1 MKRTI
6 LVALITLIAG
16 LAMNANAKLSDEQK
30 RFDLDGNGALSPE
43 EDELMLRVT
52 GLEAFTGEK
61 FTREDIEDV
70 NRSLNADRNADGP
83 GGMPRFRGGRGR
95 GPGPAEKIVAQFDTD
110 GDGKLTG
117 DERTAALSTR
127 LGGDFSR
134 VSPANPSGDIESDI
148 AASRAAKPEGSP
160 ALYDEDTMRT
170 LYLRFHD
177 EDWYEQM
184 NAFYRTDVEVP
195 ADLVVDGKVYRDVGV
210 HFRGSS
216 SYFTVDSEKKSFNIA
231 VNYGDDG
238 QRLDGYKTLN
248 LLNGHVDASFM
259 REVLYNRIAR
269 DYIPAMKSNFVKLV
283 INGESWGVYINLQ
296 QYNKDFLAEWFGTR
310 GGVRWKVGPG
320 GGALVYSGDE
330 SQHYKETYQL
340 KTKDAED
347 SSWLALIALCQL
359 LDDATP
365 DTVLEEK
372 LPAVF
377 NIDGALWQLA
387 VANVFMDD
395 DSYIHK
401 GGDYAIYL
409 DVNGRFH
416 LIPHDNNESFLFAR
430 GGGRGGPGGGRGPG
444 GWSWGTIEGGMV
456 SPVVTLQGRLVSDFR
471 HGGMVSPVTHQDS
484 PTRPVIKRLL
494 SHPQWRARYLA
505 HVRTVVEEW
514 LDWEV
519 IEPIVTAYQ
528 QLINAEVRDDDKKLY
543 SYQYFTSSISGS
555 GGGGRYT
562 PSLSDFVTQRR
573 DYLLKHPELNKP
585 VPKIVSV
592 SKPLSEPIANQPV
605 EIEAEL
611 DTSVAID
618 SVRLYYR
625 TNRDSVFDSVEMKP
639 VVNTSTV
646 RGEIPA
652 FPAGTTVYYYV
663 EANAVKTHGTTTFWP
678 ARAEMGAAHYR
689 VGATLAKETP
699 VVINELMAANTNSLA
714 DPQGQHE
721 DWLELH
727 NVTDNAVSLAGMYL
741 TDKADN
747 PTKWAFPENTAIPAR
762 GYLIVWLDEDGK
774 APEGLHANF
783 KLSRSGEIV
792 MLVDTNAR
800 GNQVLDKVAFDEQQ
814 QDVAIGRW
822 PNGTGSLRQV
832 DMTPGEGN
840 RLK

>member
-6 LVALITLIAG
+6 LIALIALIAG
-16 LAMNANAKLSDEQK
+16 LAMNANAKLTDEQK

-70 NRSLNADRNADGP
+70 NRSLNAERNGGGP
-83 GGMPRFRGGRGR
+83 GGMPRFGGGRGR

-134 VSPANPSGDIESDI
+134 VSPAKPSGDIESDI
-148 AASRAAKPEGSP
+148 AASRAVKPEGSP

-195 ADLVVDGKVYRDVGV
+195 ADLVVDGKVYRNVGV

-231 VNYGDDG
+231 VDYGDDG

-296 QYNKDFLAEWFGTR
+296 QYNKDFLAEWFGTK

-320 GGALVYSGDE
+320 GGSLVYSGDE
-330 SQHYKETYQL
+330 LQYYKETYQI
-340 KTKDAED
+340 KTRDAED
-347 SSWLALIALCQL
+347 SWQALIALCQL

-365 DTVLEEK
+365 DKVLEEK

-416 LIPHDNNESFLFAR
+416 LVPHDNNESFRFAR
-430 GGGRGGPGGGRGPG
+430 GGRRGGPGGGRGGPGGGRGPG
-444 GWSWGTIEGGMV
+444 GWSWGTIE
-456 SPVVTLQGRLVSDFR
+456 D
-471 HGGMVSPVTHQDS
+471 GMVSPVTHQDS
-484 PTRPVIKRLL
+484 PTRPVINRLL

-528 QLINAEVRDDDKKLY
+528 QLINAEVRDDNKKLY
-543 SYQYFTSSISGS
+543 AYQDFTNSISGS
-555 GGGGRYT
+555 GGGGGRGA
-562 PSLSDFVTQRR
+562 PSLEGFVTQRR
-573 DYLLKHPELNKP
+573 NYLLKHPELNKP
-585 VPKIVSV
+585 VPKIAFV
-592 SKPLSEPIANQPV
+592 SKPLSEPIANQTV
-605 EIEAEL
+605 DILVEL

-625 TNRDSVFDSVEMKP
+625 TNRDSVFDYSEMKP
-639 VVNTSTV
+639 VANTV

-663 EANAVKTHGTTTFWP
+663 EANAVKTHGTTAFWP

-727 NVTDNAVSLAGMYL
+727 NITDNTVSLAGMYL

-747 PTKWAFPENTAIPAR
+747 LAKWAFPENTTIPAR

-783 KLSRSGEIV
+783 KLSRSGETV

-800 GNQVLDKVAFDEQQ
+800 GNQVLDKVAFDEQEK
-814 QDVAIGRW
+814 DVAIGRW
-822 PNGTGSLRQV
+822 PNGSGNLRQV
-832 DMTPGEGN
+832 TMTPGAGN
-840 RLK
+840 KLK